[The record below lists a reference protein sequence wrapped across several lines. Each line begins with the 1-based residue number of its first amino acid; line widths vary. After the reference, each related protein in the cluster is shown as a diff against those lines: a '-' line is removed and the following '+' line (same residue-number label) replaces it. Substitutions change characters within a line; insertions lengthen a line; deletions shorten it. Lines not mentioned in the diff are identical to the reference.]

1 LVGPGGAPP
10 ANFTI
15 GPLSA
20 ERSKTGEPLVVARVH
35 NTGRRTLAISGNLTL
50 SKGPGGL
57 RAGPIPV
64 RLQSALAPGASE
76 SVIVGLDKR
85 LPRGPW
91 KADIRLTS
99 GLIKRAAGATISFP
113 VQAGAA
119 VSVDPADSH
128 YLILVVIF
136 LLVLLVLAAI
146 ALLSRARRKG
156 RRVLEV

>member
-1 LVGPGGAPP
+1 M
-10 ANFTI
+10 
-15 GPLSA
+15 
-20 ERSKTGEPLVVARVH
+20 VARVR
-35 NTGRRTLAISGNLTL
+35 NTGQRTLDISGGLTL

-91 KADIRLTS
+91 KADIRVTS
-99 GLIKRAAGATISFP
+99 GLIERAAGATIRFP

-128 YLILVVIF
+128 YLVLVVIF

-146 ALLSRARRKG
+146 ALLSSSRRKG
-156 RRVLEV
+156 RGVLEV